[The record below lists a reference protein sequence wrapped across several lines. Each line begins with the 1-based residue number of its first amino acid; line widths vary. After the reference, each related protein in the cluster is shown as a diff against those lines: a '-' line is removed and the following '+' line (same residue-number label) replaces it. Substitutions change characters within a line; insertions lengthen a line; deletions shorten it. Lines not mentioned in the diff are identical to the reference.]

1 MRRRPTAAATASTS
15 RSAAASATR
24 CGPTAQTT
32 CGSPSRR
39 RAEQIEARLG
49 GDEVAIA
56 TLFEDSHTTTLER
69 FFRDRVVD
77 ALAGQGVIG
86 TFASP
91 RDPGTAYI
99 AWHHSSGRLTGYPG
113 AWTYVRGGMGN
124 VSFAL
129 ARAAEEAGAVVSTGS
144 PVRAINPGEGVEL
157 EDGTVIAAGAVVC
170 NADARRALALLD
182 GGAPAAL
189 RERVEAVPM
198 QSPVLKVNF
207 ALSGLPEFPAAAHAT
222 RGTVNATG
230 GADAMHRACRLAQA
244 GEVADELWCELYFQ
258 TVARPERRPRGPPRD
273 ERVRQYVPYALAEG
287 TWDERRDEM
296 ADRVEASI
304 ERFAPD
310 FRRLVVERE
319 ALGPPDIERE
329 VGLTGGHIFQ
339 GECLPASCGTVACAP
354 RPDARRLSCAAPAR
368 TPAAASSPST
378 AATRRWPCWPTWG
391 KLRGPNSLQRSGKRG
406 THMVVRGRIR
416 GWCPGSASSASP
428 SANPVGNAHE
438 WLGVAH
444 EAEIP
449 AHCRIPCMLHKRV
462 LSAGDRGGGVLE
474 CAARTAFV
482 QVGLL
487 VAVAL
492 LPLALWAVLPVLS
505 AGSAQSRAS
514 SIGSK
519 MDQKRKQIAAKKG
532 REHVLSTTIT
542 RYSRQIDELQGTI
555 TTLERER

>member
-1 MRRRPTAAATASTS
+1 MNALADRRWDAVVVGAGHNGLTAAAYLARAG
-15 RSAAASATR
+15 RSVLVLERRDQVGGACTLEEPWPGYAISPCAYLAGLLHPLVVQELALERHGYELIPLKREDPYITVPRADGSAFTEWIDEARTVEELGDADGRGYREYVALTR
-24 CGPTAQTT
+24 RIRDALRPDGPDDLWL
-32 CGSPSRR
+32 SEPPSR
-39 RAEQIEARLG
+39 EQIEARLG
-49 GDEVAIA
+49 GEEVAIA

-69 FFRDRVVD
+69 FFSDRVVD

-157 EDGTVIAAGAVVC
+157 EDGTMIAAGAVVC
-170 NADARRALALLD
+170 NADARRVLALLD

-222 RGTVNATG
+222 RGTVNVTG

-258 TVARPERRPRGPPRD
+258 TVADPSVAPEGRH
-273 ERVRQYVPYALAEG
+273 VMSAFCQYVPYALAEG

-304 ERFAPD
+304 ERFAPN
-310 FRRLVVERE
+310 FRSLVVERE
-319 ALGPPDIERE
+319 ALAPPDVERKI
-329 VGLTGGHIFQ
+329 GLTGGHIFQ
-339 GECLPASCGTVACAP
+339 GECLPEFMW
-354 RPDARRLSCAAPAR
+354 DRRLPYR
-368 TPAAASSPST
+368 TGAEGVYLCGA
-378 AATRRWPCWPTWG
+378 
-391 KLRGPNSLQRSGKRG
+391 G
-406 THMVVRGRIR
+406 THPGGSVIAVNGR
-416 GWCPGSASSASP
+416 
-428 SANPVGNAHE
+428 NA
-438 WLGVAH
+438 
-444 EAEIP
+444 
-449 AHCRIPCMLHKRV
+449 
-462 LSAGDRGGGVLE
+462 
-474 CAARTAFV
+474 
-482 QVGLL
+482 
-487 VAVAL
+487 AL
-492 LPLALWAVLPVLS
+492 AVLADSV
-505 AGSAQSRAS
+505 
-514 SIGSK
+514 
-519 MDQKRKQIAAKKG
+519 
-532 REHVLSTTIT
+532 
-542 RYSRQIDELQGTI
+542 
-555 TTLERER
+555 